1 MAAGV
6 LAKPGTEFGP
16 CAEPCQHTDCAGTR
30 RIATTVC
37 RFCNKEIGYDR
48 RFYNDEGYVHT
59 ACLEDSIDAERQ
71 QRNTKS

>member
-48 RFYNDEGYVHT
+48 RFYNDEGYVHA
-59 ACLEDSIDAERQ
+59 ACLEDSIDPERQ
-71 QRNTKS
+71 QRTTKS